1 MTGTS
6 HSFSHICRIVA
17 SCCSKVE
24 LFHLG
29 DLFSWEGI
37 PEDTMMV
44 PVNRRRRLPC
54 SYLRSLCHWTNTK
67 AKEGLLYW
75 TEGLILS
82 SVTQSCLT
90 LCDPKDCSMPGFPV
104 HHQLLELAQTHV
116 HLVGDAIQPSPPLL
130 SPSPPAFNPSQHQG
144 LFQGVIGLLLHSEST
159 EDYTQGLSG
168 APLNTSTSNCKYN
181 WKT

>member
-75 TEGLILS
+75 TEGLILIQFS
-82 SVTQSCLT
+82 HSVVSDSLRR
-90 LCDPKDCSMPGFPV
+90 
-104 HHQLLELAQTHV
+104 
-116 HLVGDAIQPSPPLL
+116 
-130 SPSPPAFNPSQHQG
+130 QG
-144 LFQGVIGLLLHSEST
+144 LQHARLPCSSPASWACSNSCPPSRWCHPTISSSAVPVSSCFQSFPASGSFPRGNWVAA
-159 EDYTQGLSG
+159 TQWEYRRLYSRTVWG
-168 APLNTSTSNCKYN
+168 AS
-181 WKT
+181 